1 MVIKVLGP
9 GCANCRTL
17 MHRTKEALEQL
28 NVKEAIEKVEDIQGM
43 LSYGI
48 MSTPALVIDE
58 KVVSQGRVLTV
69 EAIKEL
75 VQRCRQ

>member
-1 MVIKVLGP
+1 MIIKVLGP
-9 GCANCRTL
+9 GCTNCKTL
-17 MHRTKEALEQL
+17 MHRTREALDQL
-28 NVKEAIEKVEDIQGM
+28 NMSDTIEKVEDIPGM
-43 LSYGI
+43 MSYGI

-69 EAIKEL
+69 DAIKDL